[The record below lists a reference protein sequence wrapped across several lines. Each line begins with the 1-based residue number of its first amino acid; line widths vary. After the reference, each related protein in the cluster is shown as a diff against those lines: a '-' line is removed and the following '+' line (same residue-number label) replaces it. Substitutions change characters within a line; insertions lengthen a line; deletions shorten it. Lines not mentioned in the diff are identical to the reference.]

1 MKYNR
6 FIHKNYIA
14 IVIAIVAIIAIII
27 FFESYKYQISE
38 KFTVSPKHNDKCL
51 VPTNQIE
58 PTCPAGFSLNTNKS
72 QCIKTEALRCATG
85 YVLDPSTNK
94 CTIERRY
101 TCDSNSKLHRGN
113 CVLKCT
119 AANYGA
125 GFTTD
130 KNNGFCENKSMKE
143 SSAAA
148 RKNYINSTPICVA

>member
-14 IVIAIVAIIAIII
+14 IVIAIVAITLFAL
-27 FFESYKYQISE
+27 YNYQISE
-38 KFTVSPKHNDKCL
+38 SFTVSPRHNDKCL
-51 VPTNQIE
+51 VPTNQRE
-58 PTCPAGFSLNTNKS
+58 PVCPAGFLLNTNKK
-72 QCIKTEALRCATG
+72 QCIKIEPLQCATG

-101 TCDSNSKLHRGN
+101 TCDSNSKLHIGR
-113 CVLKCT
+113 CVLRCT

-130 KNNGFCENKSMKE
+130 ENNGFCENKAMKG
-143 SSAAA
+143 SPAAA
-148 RKNYINSTPICVA
+148 RKDYINSTPICVP

>member
-14 IVIAIVAIIAIII
+14 IVIAIVAITLFAL
-27 FFESYKYQISE
+27 YNYQISE

-58 PTCPAGFSLNTNKS
+58 PTCPAGFSLNTNKR
-72 QCIKTEALRCATG
+72 QCIKIEALRCATG

-101 TCDSNSKLHRGN
+101 TCDSNSKLYGGK

-119 AANYGA
+119 AANAANYGA

-130 KNNGFCENKSMKE
+130 ENNGFCENKSMKG
-143 SSAAA
+143 SSGA